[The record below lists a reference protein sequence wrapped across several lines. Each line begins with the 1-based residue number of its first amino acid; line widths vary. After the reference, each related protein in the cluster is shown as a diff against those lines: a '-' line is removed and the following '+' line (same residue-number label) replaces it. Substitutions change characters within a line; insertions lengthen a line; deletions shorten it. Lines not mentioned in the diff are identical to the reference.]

1 MGKGCKGT
9 FAKTLRQTI
18 SWLPAKKSTPF
29 TDIRKIKGE
38 SKGGYLI
45 DHTATIYLITPDGK
59 IKLLYTSAKQDPK
72 KMAEDIQY
80 LLKNF

>member
-1 MGKGCKGT
+1 MGK
-9 FAKTLRQTI
+9 AYY
-18 SWLPAKKSTPF
+18 
-29 TDIRKIKGE
+29 RKVEGE

-59 IKLLYTSAKQDPK
+59 IKLLCTPAKQDPK

>member
-1 MGKGCKGT
+1 VGKGCKGT
-9 FAKTLRQTI
+9 LAKTLRQTI
-18 SWLPAKKSTPF
+18 SWLLAK
-29 TDIRKIKGE
+29 I
-38 SKGGYLI
+38 GYLI